1 MISIDFDQ
9 KTGFA
14 STSRGDFSR
23 AYGWG
28 TGVVPFIQSR
38 RKVEKGPKSNGF
50 ITFCIPLNPRSSAQT
65 GNGPKSTT
73 SGTFCIPLNP
83 RSSAQNGNG
92 PKSTRSGTFCIP
104 LNPASWS
111 HFRQYGKN
119 FRRLRRAILASS
131 YVATVSALASLAP
144 RVIESGRHRLGAR
157 FARAHVHPSTRH
169 HARAPP
175 RSPAPT
181 PPRPRAHPPFTASSL
196 RR

>member
-1 MISIDFDQ
+1 MSGVRGSGVEGGLRGVPGRRPAKKKKKK
-9 KTGFA
+9 KT
-14 STSRGDFSR
+14 T
-23 AYGWG
+23 
-28 TGVVPFIQSR
+28 TTIIFIQSR

-73 SGTFCIPLNP
+73 
-83 RSSAQNGNG
+83 
-92 PKSTRSGTFCIP
+92 SGTFCIP

-157 FARAHVHPSTRH
+157 FARAHAHP
-169 HARAPP
+169 
-175 RSPAPT
+175 
-181 PPRPRAHPPFTASSL
+181 PPRPRAPTLARPHAPAPIPPPRFLPTSL
-196 RR
+196 DGSKIYFHRSGRGVAEKKNIICGHK